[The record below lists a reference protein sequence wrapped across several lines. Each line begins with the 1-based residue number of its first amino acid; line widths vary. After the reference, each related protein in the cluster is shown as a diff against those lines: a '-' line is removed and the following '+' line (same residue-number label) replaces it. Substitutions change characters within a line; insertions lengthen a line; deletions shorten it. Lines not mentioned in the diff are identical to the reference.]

1 MFMFT
6 KIFLL
11 GGTEVMLKPIT
22 IFTAVLVALS
32 TTVGCT
38 TTNQSDESATQPN
51 QTATQTGTTETY
63 PATPQSTTTPITQ
76 TTTPTDQNTTPIS
89 NQEFV
94 TQAAQGNLA
103 EIQLGQ
109 LAQKKAAST
118 EVKQYGQQ
126 MITDHTQAHNQL
138 KQLAAQK
145 KLTVPQSV
153 SEQDKQVAEKLSK
166 LSGPNF
172 DQAYMNQMVQDH
184 QKTISLFQR
193 EAEQG
198 QDPDLK
204 AFATK
209 TLPTL
214 QQHLQ
219 QAQSLAG
226 NTTGTTTP

>member
-1 MFMFT
+1 
-6 KIFLL
+6 
-11 GGTEVMLKPIT
+11 MLKPIT
-22 IFTAVLVALS
+22 IFPVLLVTLA
-32 TTVGCT
+32 TCIGCT
-38 TTNQSDESATQPN
+38 TPNQSDQSATQPN
-51 QTATQTGTTETY
+51 QTADQTSTTQTDL
-63 PATPQSTTTPITQ
+63 ATPQSTTTPLTQ
-76 TTTPTDQNTTPIS
+76 ATTPSTSPNTTPIS

-126 MITDHTQAHNQL
+126 MIAEHTQAQNQL
-138 KQLAAQK
+138 KQLVTPK
-145 KLTVPQSV
+145 KLTLPQSV
-153 SEQDKQVAEKLSK
+153 GEQNKQVAANLTKLS
-166 LSGPNF
+166 SAEF
-172 DQAYMNQMVQDH
+172 DQAYMDQMVKDH
-184 QKTISLFQR
+184 QKTVSLFQR

-219 QAQSLAG
+219 QAQSLANNATG
-226 NTTGTTTP
+226 NTTPSPTTTP